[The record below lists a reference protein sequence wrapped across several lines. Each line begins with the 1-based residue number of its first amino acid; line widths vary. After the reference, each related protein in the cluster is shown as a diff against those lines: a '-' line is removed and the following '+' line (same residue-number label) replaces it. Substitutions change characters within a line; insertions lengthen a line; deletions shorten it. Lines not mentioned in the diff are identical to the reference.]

1 MVNRSG
7 PRVVDSCEE
16 AIAEAIHPELR
27 GYFGHF
33 GTEFLTNLKQA
44 MVLAESGAQTGSAKV
59 RPPPLL

>member
-7 PRVVDSCEE
+7 PRVVDSCE

-44 MVLAESGAQTGSAKV
+44 MVLADEAGAQTGSAKV

>member
-7 PRVVDSCEE
+7 PRVVDSCE

-27 GYFGHF
+27 GHFGHF

-44 MVLAESGAQTGSAKV
+44 MVLAEAGAQTGSAKV